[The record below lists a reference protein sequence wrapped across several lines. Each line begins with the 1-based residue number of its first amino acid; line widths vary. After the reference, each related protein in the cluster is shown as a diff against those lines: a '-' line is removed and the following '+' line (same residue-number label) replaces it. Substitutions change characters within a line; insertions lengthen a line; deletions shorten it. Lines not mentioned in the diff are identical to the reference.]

1 MNVYFDI
8 SILDNWHFHGFVQP
22 MYTFPMG
29 SWTLYTVN
37 IYFPFGHCQFTE
49 VCTTNVCFL
58 FPILEPH
65 IHIHSL
71 CSECSVQY
79 QSNYKCHWTYSDKYR
94 ALYQYTHG
102 FWTNISVLKL
112 RIILVLSNSDSTFHQ
127 IQTLQLKKHQFG
139 MDSCLN
145 GLNLTKQNNW
155 SNCVNYANQADD
167 AKEMQCTLFILQIIM
182 IESDWLLLHCEICT
196 CVSQPLI
203 CIVWYFSSWKTEQT
217 N

>member
-1 MNVYFDI
+1 MGLYSQCIFFQWAFGHYIQWISTFHLDI
-8 SILDNWHFHGFVQP
+8 ANLLRFVQR
-22 MYTFPMG
+22 MSVFYFRYWNLTF
-29 SWTLYTVN
+29 TFTVSAQN
-37 IYFPFGHCQFTE
+37 A
-49 VCTTNVCFL
+49 V
-58 FPILEPH
+58 
-65 IHIHSL
+65 S
-71 CSECSVQY
+71 S
-79 QSNYKCHWTYSDKYR
+79 QSNYKCHWTYSAKYS